1 MTDRTTTMNQFGH
14 AISVLNRSAAAY
26 FTRTLKP
33 YSIGPGQQAYLL
45 SLQPEEQIHQDVL
58 AHRLQVDKANV
69 TRALCSLEKLGLI
82 HREESPEDKR
92 IRLIRLSSHG
102 VKIREEVRAVAQ
114 QWIESLQQA
123 VTQDQWNQLV
133 GLLDTIAQA
142 AGQNLAPLE

>member
-1 MTDRTTTMNQFGH
+1 MNQFGH

-45 SLQPEEQIHQDVL
+45 ALQPEEQIHQDVL

-69 TRALCSLEKLGLI
+69 TRALGSLEKLGLI

-92 IRLIRLSSHG
+92 IRLIRLSSQG
-102 VKIREEVRAVAQ
+102 VIIREEVRAIAQ
-114 QWIESLQQA
+114 QWIESLQAA
-123 VTQDQWNQLV
+123 VTSDQWDQLV
-133 GLLDTIAQA
+133 SLLEIIAQT
-142 AGQNLAPLE
+142 AGQNITPSE